1 MIKIQSVFSFF
12 ILALA
17 ILSLTVTST
26 ILISPLVYKVSITWF
41 QLDRLTGLSQSQLM
55 ENYMTIIGFLFN
67 PFTKQLEMPYFSSS
81 QEGLIHFYEVSQLVI
96 INAVFSLISLIVIY
110 AIIKEIKKLPLYK
123 RRKLNFGFQT
133 LISLPIV
140 FLFLIVVSFNQL
152 FRWFHLVLFNNAY
165 WLFDPLK
172 DPVIRVLP
180 QELFMVL
187 FVLAVIIYEGL
198 VLLTRWLSF
207 RR

>member
-1 MIKIQSVFSFF
+1 MTKFQSAISFF

-17 ILSLTVTST
+17 ILSLTVTVT
-26 ILISPLVYKVSITWF
+26 ILISPLVYQLSISWF
-41 QLDRLTGLSQSQLM
+41 QLDRLSGLSQSQLM
-55 ENYMTIIGFLFN
+55 ENYVIIIRFLFN
-67 PFTKQLEMPYFSSS
+67 PFAKMLEMPYFSSS

-110 AIIKEIKKLPLYK
+110 AIIKGIKKLPLYK
-123 RRKLNFGFQT
+123 KRKLNVGFQI

-140 FLFLIVVSFNQL
+140 LLFLIVVSFNQL
-152 FRWFHLVLFNNAY
+152 FRWFHLVLFNNTY

-172 DPVIRVLP
+172 DSVIRVLP
-180 QELFMVL
+180 QELFMIL

-198 VLLTRWLSF
+198 VLITRWLSF